1 MKPLSCR
8 LSVEDESVRF
18 HPSLI
23 AKPDMEG
30 QLKFLLSTVR
40 QREPLDPSYSDH
52 LPPSF
57 RKHIK
62 ASVSTTNVIAVGA
75 AGVQQQSQL
84 GVGKKSNVITADVK
98 LRRRLNADLRDIVE
112 TYSSTA
118 AGWKRRP
125 NTRIVDIDFGGGIGV
140 GDSIQSSSA
149 GEIDTKLRAAFAL
162 RESKEHEQRD
172 LVNASIKAENTKL
185 RRSWGLSYAGGIM
198 PQMAMA
204 LPPLETSTV
213 RKRRLDGIAKQLR
226 DTERG
231 AMDRERWVQIAK
243 DGRDMILNPKMA
255 LSIIATPFPGK
266 LPTLSTPTTAAAN
279 LSAKELADQVAKKQK
294 NEVTILD
301 PEQERQRQIEEASK
315 RERILRERLERERL
329 IKNELIEKERE
340 EQKRRA
346 SVIETPRDAL
356 HRLYKPIFT
365 ALWDMEFDTLGNPF
379 RMVIDASTCADMG
392 LPDYC
397 TIIQKPMNLTYVQT
411 KVNNKSYET
420 LQEFLEDIDLI
431 AKNAMQYNYQ
441 LDNPYHIAAKVFRK
455 RFRKLAK
462 PLVDLLT
469 KGLSSTKE

>member
-1 MKPLSCR
+1 MDSQL
-8 LSVEDESVRF
+8 EE
-18 HPSLI
+18 
-23 AKPDMEG
+23 PDMEG
-30 QLKFLLSTVR
+30 QLKSLLSTLR

-62 ASVSTTNVIAVGA
+62 ASVSTTNVNNNNTKIAPGA

-84 GVGKKSNVITADVK
+84 GAGKKSNVITADVK

-112 TYSSTA
+112 TYASTP

-125 NTRIVDIDFGGGIGV
+125 NTRMVDIDFGGGIGI
-140 GDSIQSSSA
+140 GSNIKSSSA

-204 LPPLETSTV
+204 LPPLETSNV
-213 RKRRLDGIAKQLR
+213 RKRRLDGVAKQLR

-243 DGRDMILNPKMA
+243 DGRDMILNPKMV
-255 LSIIATPFPGK
+255 LSIIATPFTGT
-266 LPTLSTPTTAAAN
+266 LPTLSTAAAN
-279 LSAKELADQVAKKQK
+279 LSAKELADQVAMK
-294 NEVTILD
+294 NKEVTILD

-315 RERILRERLERERL
+315 RERVLRERLERERL

-346 SVIETPRDAL
+346 SVIETPLDAL

-365 ALWDMEFDTLGNPF
+365 ALWDMEFDTLGNTNPF
-379 RMVIDASTCADMG
+379 RMVIDETTCADMG

-441 LDNPYHIAAKVFRK
+441 MDNPYHIAAKVFRK

-462 PLVDLLT
+462 PLVDSLT
-469 KGLSSTKE
+469 KGLSLTKD

>member
-1 MKPLSCR
+1 
-8 LSVEDESVRF
+8 
-18 HPSLI
+18 
-23 AKPDMEG
+23 MEG
-30 QLKFLLSTVR
+30 QLKSLLSTLR

-62 ASVSTTNVIAVGA
+62 ASVSTTTNVNSNNANKIAPATTGV
-75 AGVQQQSQL
+75 VQQQSQL
-84 GVGKKSNVITADVK
+84 GVGKKSNVITADIK

-112 TYSSTA
+112 TYASTP

-125 NTRIVDIDFGGGIGV
+125 NTRMVDIDFGSGNVGGSV
-140 GDSIQSSSA
+140 KSSSA
-149 GEIDTKLRAAFAL
+149 DEIDTKLRAAFAL

-255 LSIIATPFPGK
+255 LSIIARATPG
-266 LPTLSTPTTAAAN
+266 TTSTRSATITAAASD
-279 LSAKELADQVAKKQK
+279 LAAKEQDDQVAKKQK
-294 NEVTILD
+294 KEVTTLD

-315 RERILRERLERERL
+315 RERVLRERLERERL

-365 ALWDMEFDTLGNPF
+365 ALWDMEFDTLGKTNPF

-397 TIIQKPMNLTYVQT
+397 TIIKKPMNLTYVQT

-455 RFRKLAK
+455 KFRKLAK
-462 PLVDLLT
+462 PLVDSLT
-469 KGLSSTKE
+469 KGLSSTKD

>member
-1 MKPLSCR
+1 
-8 LSVEDESVRF
+8 
-18 HPSLI
+18 
-23 AKPDMEG
+23 MEG
-30 QLKFLLSTVR
+30 QLKSLLSTLR

-62 ASVSTTNVIAVGA
+62 ASVSTTTNVNSNNTNKIAPVTTGV
-75 AGVQQQSQL
+75 VQQQSQL
-84 GVGKKSNVITADVK
+84 GVGKKSNVITADIK

-112 TYSSTA
+112 TYASTP

-125 NTRIVDIDFGGGIGV
+125 NTRMVDIDFGSGGGGNV
-140 GDSIQSSSA
+140 GGSIKSSSVD
-149 GEIDTKLRAAFAL
+149 EIDTKLRAAFAL

-255 LSIIATPFPGK
+255 LSIIARATPG
-266 LPTLSTPTTAAAN
+266 TTSTRSATITAAASD
-279 LSAKELADQVAKKQK
+279 LAAKEQDDQVAKKQK
-294 NEVTILD
+294 KEVTTLD

-315 RERILRERLERERL
+315 RERVLRERLERERL

-365 ALWDMEFDTLGNPF
+365 ALWDMEFDTLGKTNPF

-397 TIIQKPMNLTYVQT
+397 TIIKKPMNLTYVQT

-455 RFRKLAK
+455 KFRKLAK
-462 PLVDLLT
+462 PLVDSLT
-469 KGLSSTKE
+469 KGLSSTKD

>member
-1 MKPLSCR
+1 MDSQQ
-8 LSVEDESVRF
+8 EE
-18 HPSLI
+18 
-23 AKPDMEG
+23 PDMEG
-30 QLKFLLSTVR
+30 QLKSLLSTLR

-62 ASVSTTNVIAVGA
+62 ASVSTTTNVNSNNTNKIAPVTTGV
-75 AGVQQQSQL
+75 VQQQSQL
-84 GVGKKSNVITADVK
+84 GVGKKSNVITADIK

-112 TYSSTA
+112 TYASTP

-125 NTRIVDIDFGGGIGV
+125 NTRMVDIDFGSGGGGNV
-140 GDSIQSSSA
+140 GGSIKSSSVD
-149 GEIDTKLRAAFAL
+149 EIDTKLRAAFAL

-255 LSIIATPFPGK
+255 LSIIARATPG
-266 LPTLSTPTTAAAN
+266 TTSTRSATITAAASD
-279 LSAKELADQVAKKQK
+279 LAAKEQDDQVAKKQK
-294 NEVTILD
+294 KEVTTLD

-315 RERILRERLERERL
+315 RERVLRERLERERL

-365 ALWDMEFDTLGNPF
+365 ALWDMEFDTLGKTNPF

-397 TIIQKPMNLTYVQT
+397 TIIKKPMNLTYVQT

-455 RFRKLAK
+455 KFRKLAK
-462 PLVDLLT
+462 PLVDSLT
-469 KGLSSTKE
+469 KGLSSTKD

>member
-1 MKPLSCR
+1 
-8 LSVEDESVRF
+8 
-18 HPSLI
+18 
-23 AKPDMEG
+23 MEG
-30 QLKFLLSTVR
+30 QLKSLLSTLR

-62 ASVSTTNVIAVGA
+62 ASVSANVNNSSTKTA
-75 AGVQQQSQL
+75 ASAAEMQQQSQIA
-84 GVGKKSNVITADVK
+84 VGKKLNVITADVK

-112 TYSSTA
+112 TYASTP

-125 NTRIVDIDFGGGIGV
+125 NTRMVDIDFGSGGGIGV
-140 GDSIQSSSA
+140 GGIKNSGA

-231 AMDRERWVQIAK
+231 AMDRERWAQIAK

-255 LSIIATPFPGK
+255 LSIIATPFPCTS
-266 LPTLSTPTTAAAN
+266 PAPTTAAAAN
-279 LSAKELADQVAKKQK
+279 LAAKELENQIAKKQLK
-294 NEVTILD
+294 EVTILD

-315 RERILRERLERERL
+315 RERVLRERLERERL

-346 SVIETPRDAL
+346 SVIETPQDAL

-365 ALWDMEFDTLGNPF
+365 ALWDMEFDTLGNINPF
-379 RMVIDASTCADMG
+379 RMVIDETTCVDMG

-455 RFRKLAK
+455 KFRKLAK
-462 PLVDLLT
+462 PLVDSLS
-469 KGLSSTKE
+469 KGLLSTKE